1 MGGGNG
7 CLRLHFEQFEGANST
22 CFKLFVDQQKSG
34 SPEPGRGASPPI
46 APPPY
51 GPDCR
56 QNLLSCIVILIKL
69 FRFFILQT

>member
-1 MGGGNG
+1 MRSEVNG

-56 QNLLSCIVILIKL
+56 QNLLSCIIID
-69 FRFFILQT
+69 

>member
-22 CFKLFVDQQKSG
+22 CFKLLVDQQECG
-34 SPEPGRGASPPI
+34 SPEPGGPPI

-56 QNLLSCIVILIKL
+56 QNLLSCIIID
-69 FRFFILQT
+69 